1 MPENHQAFARSIK
14 VRTPYTSSMGPT
26 ERLLTFDS
34 PAAFGVPLIT
44 FEETVTW
51 RFNMVMSEYVCEV
64 MRSQRVVMPRKSNN
78 ATATE
83 LSSAPTYPN
92 AYKGKYRVCG
102 SQATLYEPEWCLQV
116 WHNNWDTVFDQNVAL
131 PIGKRA
137 KWEPD
142 PAVFFPSDFQPLAEA
157 AESSTIAAA
166 NATRSKME
174 FAAPCSSDDGAQ
186 TSSESESEQ
195 RRRLR
200 DELRSKP
207 QRKPKIPRDPK
218 NPFPGSREGFR
229 ALNARLRNLQALV
242 LDEEFCAEEYEM
254 PLLGDAAVY
263 AGLDSDD
270 NDDGFDD
277 GFDDLIYE

>member
-1 MPENHQAFARSIK
+1 MARVPENYQAFARSIK
-14 VRTPYTSSMGPT
+14 VRASYTSSMAAT
-26 ERLLTFDS
+26 ERLLIFDS

-51 RFNMVMSEYVCEV
+51 RFNMVMSEYICEV
-64 MRSQRVVMPRKSNN
+64 MRTQRVAMPRKSNN
-78 ATATE
+78 VDV
-83 LSSAPTYPN
+83 SSQQTYPN
-92 AYKGKYRVCG
+92 AFKGRYRVCG

-131 PIGKRA
+131 PVGKRT

-142 PAVFFPSDFQPLAEA
+142 PAIFFPSDFQPLAEA
-157 AESSTIAAA
+157 AEPAAAAA
-166 NATRSKME
+166 NRARSKME

-186 TSSESESEQ
+186 SSSESESEQ

-207 QRKPKIPRDPK
+207 ARKPKVPRDPK

-242 LDEEFCAEEYEM
+242 LGEEFCAEEYEM